1 MNNRFIVIKFGG
13 TSVSTRQSWQNIVTI
28 IKRHIQTGFK
38 PIVVCSAITQITN
51 FLEQLISAAL
61 LNGETQ
67 ATQEILNQIQLRY
80 KMLAQDLDLD
90 FDALLKNDFEIL
102 SHYIKGI
109 ALLSEASP
117 KIQARV
123 LSFGELLLTKLGAA
137 FLQNNGL
144 AIAWQ
149 DAREILVAEKNNF
162 ATIPDHYLSATCEI
176 KYNIEIAKKL
186 AKLSVGIITQ
196 GFVASDNKGETVL
209 LGRGGSDT
217 SAAYFAAL
225 VNAQCC
231 EIWTD
236 VPGIYTANPKEVPNA
251 RLLLQLDYAE
261 AQEIASMGAKV
272 IHPNSIEPL
281 KIQKIP
287 LYIRYTEQIDLPGTL
302 ISDTSDHNGIQIK
315 AIVNK
320 FNVLL
325 INIETVRMWKQVGF
339 LADVFALF
347 KEQGISIDLISTSE
361 TSITVS
367 VDNND
372 AKRNQT
378 ALDNLLMQLNKIAK
392 AKIIGPCASISLVGH
407 HIRMILHKISSVF
420 DLFESQQ
427 IYLLSQSANDLNL
440 TLVVDEDRAVY
451 LTKKLHA
458 LLIEQHPRNHFLG
471 QSWNELFG
479 AKEPEVLTWW
489 KIKRDQL
496 LAIASTSGPLY
507 VYDQATITEA
517 ANQLKNCSAIN
528 QLFYAIKANS
538 NPAILKIL
546 YDLNIGFECTSI
558 YEVRHILALF
568 PEINH
573 KRILFTP
580 NFAPKSEYEAALT
593 LNINITLDNLFI
605 LKAWAAI
612 FSGQEILLRIDP
624 GYGAGHHKF
633 VCTGGEESKFG
644 IFISDLKEAADLINK
659 NNITVIGLHAHTG
672 SGILQPT
679 IWQENALK
687 LLSVGHYFPS
697 AKILNIGGGLGIV
710 ETPGQ
715 TALDLMTFN
724 QSLQKVKNAH
734 PDIQL
739 WLEPGRF
746 LVARAGVLLAKV
758 SQIKQKNETHFIGIE
773 AGMNSLIR
781 PALYGAYHEIVNLTR
796 LAENKNQIAHV
807 VGPICESGDVL
818 GYSRR
823 LPESFEGDIFLIAN
837 TGAYGRSMSS
847 RYNLREPADEV
858 LI

>member
-1 MNNRFIVIKFGG
+1 MNNPFIVIKFGG
-13 TSVSTRQSWQNIVTI
+13 TSVSTKETWQSILTI
-28 IKRHIQTGFK
+28 TKRHIEAGFR
-38 PIVVCSAITQITN
+38 PIIVCSAITQITN
-51 FLEQLISAAL
+51 SLEQLILAAL
-61 LNGETQ
+61 SNNKTD
-67 ATQEILNQIQLRY
+67 AADIILNQIQLRHQT
-80 KMLAQDLDLD
+80 LAQDLNLD
-90 FDALLKNDFEIL
+90 FDALLKNDFELL

-109 ALLSEASP
+109 VLLSEASP
-117 KIQARV
+117 RIQARI

-137 FLQNNGL
+137 FLQNNGI

-149 DAREILVAEKNNF
+149 DARNILISEKNAF
-162 ATIPDHYLSATCEI
+162 ATEADHYLSATCEI
-176 KYNIEIAKKL
+176 KYNPEIAKQL
-186 AKLSVGIITQ
+186 EKLSVGIITQ
-196 GFVASDNKGETVL
+196 GFVASDLKGETVL

-225 VNAQCC
+225 VNARCC

-236 VPGIYTANPKEVPNA
+236 VPGIYTTNPKEVPNA

-302 ISDTSDHNGIQIK
+302 ISDVSDQNGTQIK

-320 FNVLL
+320 LNVLL

-339 LADVFALF
+339 LADVFTLF
-347 KEQGISIDLISTSE
+347 KAHGISIDLISTSE
-361 TSITVS
+361 TTVTVS

-372 AKRNQT
+372 VKRNQT
-378 ALDNLLMQLNKIAK
+378 SLNNLLIQLNKMAT
-392 AKIIGPCASISLVGH
+392 AKIIGPCASISLVGQ

-440 TLVVDEDRAVY
+440 TLVIDEDRAVY

-479 AKEPEVLTWW
+479 TKEPEVLTWW

-496 LAIASTSGPLY
+496 LSIASTSGPLY
-507 VYDQATITEA
+507 VYDQSIIAEA

-538 NPAILKIL
+538 NPAVLKIL

-558 YEVRHILALF
+558 YEVRHILSLF
-568 PEINH
+568 PAINH

-605 LKAWAAI
+605 LKTWAAI
-612 FSGQEILLRIDP
+612 FSGREILLRIDP

-644 IFISDLKEAADLINK
+644 IFISDLEEAAGIINK
-659 NNITVIGLHAHTG
+659 NNIKVIGLHAHTG
-672 SGILQPT
+672 SGILQPE

-687 LLSVGHYFPS
+687 LLSVRHYFPN

-715 TALDLMTFN
+715 TALDLAAFN
-724 QSLQKVKNAH
+724 LSLQKIKDAH
-734 PDIQL
+734 PDITL

-773 AGMNSLIR
+773 TGMNSLIR
-781 PALYGAYHEIVNLTR
+781 PSLYGAYHEIVNLTR
-796 LAENKNQIAHV
+796 LAEPKNQVAHV

-823 LPESFEGDIFLIAN
+823 LPESFEGDVFLIAN

-847 RYNLREPADEV
+847 RYNLREPAEEL